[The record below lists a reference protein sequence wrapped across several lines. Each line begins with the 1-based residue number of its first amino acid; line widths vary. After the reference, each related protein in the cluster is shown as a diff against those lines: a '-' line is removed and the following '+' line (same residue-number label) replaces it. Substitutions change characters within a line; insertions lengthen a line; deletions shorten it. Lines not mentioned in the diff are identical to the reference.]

1 MFQVFDWVWH
11 IGQQART
18 CLQVHGHDMSC
29 LAHIPNSSR
38 YVSGAE
44 EKVLRVFEAPQ
55 TFNQTLALAQGRT
68 GPSADTPSGGP
79 QVNSCVYVCV
89 CLHAQV

>member
-1 MFQVFDWVWH
+1 MHLPITSHVS
-11 IGQQART
+11 T

-29 LAHIPNSSR
+29 VANIPNSSR

-55 TFNQTLALAQGRT
+55 TFNQTLALAQGRSA
-68 GPSADTPSGGP
+68 PSADTASHGH
-79 QVNSCVYVCV
+79 QVSSPGCVCV
-89 CLHAQV
+89 SGYS